1 MSSLSK
7 FTRAGVRDYEK
18 RRYRGLDQ
26 KIVHARE
33 MKIIGKM
40 IDRAICDDQ
49 AIKSRLDA
57 TTRNVVCDDQAGEA
71 SRVVCDDQAIK
82 SRLDATMRNV
92 VCDDQAG
99 EALRVVCDN
108 QVDEVDRVVRAS
120 GARGLARPG
129 SGRLALD
136 LPCGYGRF
144 TPMLRERGFDVVS
157 ADLSVEMARRTAEN
171 AAGFPK
177 SPSGPARRGQSE
189 TGSWFPS
196 LAANA
201 GRLPFPSGIFDLVF
215 SIRFFHHVHTP
226 EDRVAILREFYR
238 VSAGYA
244 VVSFY
249 RANALHAFQRRLRR
263 LFGKSRT
270 NIKMVEPGVFEK
282 AAAEAGFEIVRITP
296 LFGGLHAYHLALL
309 KANSIRF

>member
-26 KIVHARE
+26 KIVHSRE

-40 IDRAICDDQ
+40 IDQ
-49 AIKSRLDA
+49 
-57 TTRNVVCDDQAGEA
+57 VVCDDQVGEA
-71 SRVVCDDQAIK
+71 PRVVCDA
-82 SRLDATMRNV
+82 
-92 VCDDQAG
+92 QAG
-99 EALRVVCDN
+99 E
-108 QVDEVDRVVRAS
+108 VDRIVRAS

-157 ADLSVEMARRTAEN
+157 ADLSVEMARRAAEN
-171 AAGFPK
+171 AAEFPK
-177 SPSGPARRGQSE
+177 SPAGPVRREQSE

-201 GRLPFPSGIFDLVF
+201 GQLPFPSGIFDLVF

-226 EDRVAILREFYR
+226 EDRAAILREFHR

-249 RANALHAFQRRLRR
+249 RANTLHAFQRRLRR

-309 KANSIRF
+309 KATRV